1 MSKISITFLTL
12 SLLMIPSGGRATELP
27 PGQSRCNL
35 TEANAP
41 VVRGIRLGMSTEQLL
56 ALFPGSGKRKEMKDA
71 LEKAR
76 TAGSEMVYLSF
87 DPATDASGDHFA
99 GVNAV
104 GVGIYKGRVADFT
117 VVYVGATWG
126 TIDEWVAKLSE
137 SLHLPGGQEWVA
149 GPSENPNK
157 VLRCGGIEIEAAIQG
172 GSASIKVR
180 NTEPLKDAQER
191 ARTEEERRRRAFK
204 P

>member
-1 MSKISITFLTL
+1 M
-12 SLLMIPSGGRATELP
+12 
-27 PGQSRCNL
+27 
-35 TEANAP
+35 
-41 VVRGIRLGMSTEQLL
+41 
-56 ALFPGSGKRKEMKDA
+56 KEM

-76 TAGSEMVYLSF
+76 AAGSEVVYLSF
-87 DPATDASGDHFA
+87 NPATDASGNQFA
-99 GVNAV
+99 GVESV
-104 GVGIYKGRVADFT
+104 GASIYKGRVADFT
-117 VVYVGATWG
+117 VFYIGATWR

-137 SLHLPGGQEWVA
+137 SFNLPGGPEWVA

-157 VLRCGGIEIEAAIQG
+157 VLKCGGIEIEAAIQG
-172 GSASIKVR
+172 DSGSIKVR